1 MKNDKWLTEILSNL
15 GYWQELPKAK
25 FRFNPLYR
33 VGTGR
38 STNLDF
44 TFGTHRKFP
53 LKNLRKLK
61 YFSIEAP
68 FPDDSVIFFQPT
80 RQRLIVASESE
91 GKVFKIST
99 SEFQLA
105 LKDGE
110 VKLLKHLEKSE
121 FAPHTAKL
129 LAEGSNWIVTS
140 FCSNRDSLLNIPNVE
155 EYLMEHMDYLIMG
168 PMAKFYRAHELKKIK
183 LSDYLAHAKV
193 RASGH
198 PGESTILNFISK
210 LENVKE
216 IELLHGQL
224 HFDLHA
230 GNILKDGNQVT
241 IIDWEVTQPGLI
253 LVDYFDF
260 YRRYLNKTKDQSPER
275 LNTFHAKYQKWLRPF
290 GVEATSA
297 ELSMKLYALERTL
310 MYWDKWKQNRLND
323 KKSLEFKIINFV
335 I

>member
-1 MKNDKWLTEILSNL
+1 MKNEKWLTEILSNL
-15 GYWQELPKAK
+15 GYWQELPKAR

-38 STNLDF
+38 STNLDY
-44 TFGTHRKFP
+44 TFGTKRKFP

-61 YFSIEAP
+61 FFSIDAP
-68 FPDDSVIFFQPT
+68 FPDDSVIFFQPS
-80 RQRLIVASESE
+80 RQRLIVASERE

-110 VKLLKHLEKSE
+110 VKLLNHLEKSE
-121 FAPHTAKL
+121 FAPHSAKL

-140 FCSNRDSLLNIPNVE
+140 FCSNKDSLLNMVDVE

-183 LSDYLAHAKV
+183 ISDYLAFAKA
-193 RASGH
+193 RAAGH
-198 PGESTILNFISK
+198 PEEKLILGFIEK
-210 LENVKE
+210 LKTEKDL
-216 IELLHGQL
+216 ELLHGQC

-230 GNILKDGNQVT
+230 GNILKDGNKVT

-260 YRRYLNKTKDQSPER
+260 YRRYLNKTKDQSSER
-275 LNTFHAKYQKWLRPF
+275 LATFHGKYQKWLIPF
-290 GVEATSA
+290 GAEATSP
-297 ELSMKLYALERTL
+297 ELTMNLYALERTL
-310 MYWDKWKQNRLND
+310 MYWDKWKENRLKD
-323 KKSLEFKIINFV
+323 KKGLEFKIINL
-335 I
+335 IL

>member
-33 VGTGR
+33 VGV
-38 STNLDF
+38 SKATNLDF
-44 TFGTHRKFP
+44 SFGTKRKFP

-61 YFSIEAP
+61 FFSIEAP
-68 FPDDSVIFFQPT
+68 FPDDSVIFFQPS
-80 RQRLIVASESE
+80 RQRLIVASERE

-99 SEFQLA
+99 SPFQLA

-121 FAPHTAKL
+121 FAPYSAKL
-129 LAEGSNWIVTS
+129 LAEGNNWIVTS

-155 EYLMEHMDYLIMG
+155 EYLMEHMDHLIMA
-168 PMAKFYRAHELKKIK
+168 PMAKFYRAHELKKLK
-183 LSDYLAHAKV
+183 F
-193 RASGH
+193 RAYIESSQKRAVGH
-198 PGESTILNFISK
+198 PGEKKILDFIGKMESQD
-210 LENVKE
+210 V
-216 IELLHGQL
+216 ELLHGQL

-241 IIDWEVTQPGLI
+241 IIDWEVTHPGLI

-260 YRRYLNKTKDQSPER
+260 YRRYINKTKDQSPEK
-275 LNTFHAKYQKWLRPF
+275 LTTFHSKYQNWLKPF
-290 GVEATSA
+290 GVEATNP
-297 ELSMKLYALERTL
+297 EVTLKLYALERTL

-323 KKSLEFKIINFV
+323 KKSLEFKIINFEL
-335 I
+335 

>member
-15 GYWQELPKAK
+15 GYWQELPKTK

-44 TFGTHRKFP
+44 TFGTQRKFP

-61 YFSIEAP
+61 FFSIEAP
-68 FPDDSVIFFQPT
+68 FPDDSVIFFQPS
-80 RQRLIVASESE
+80 RQRLIIASKKE

-99 SEFQLA
+99 SPFQLA

-121 FAPHTAKL
+121 FAPHSAKL

-140 FCSNRDSLLNIPNVE
+140 FCSNRDSLLNLSNVE
-155 EYLMEHMDYLIMG
+155 EYLMEHMDSLIMG

-183 LSDYLAHAKV
+183 FTDYVEAAKK
-193 RASGH
+193 RAAGH
-198 PGESTILNFISK
+198 PGEDSILKFIGK
-210 LENVKE
+210 LGSSDV
-216 IELLHGQL
+216 ELLHGQL

-230 GNILKDGNQVT
+230 GNILKDGNEVT
-241 IIDWEVTQPGLI
+241 IIDWEVTHPGLI

-260 YRRYLNKTKDQSPER
+260 YRRYLNKTKDQNPEK
-275 LNTFHAKYQKWLRPF
+275 LATFHAKYQNWLKPF

-297 ELSMKLYALERTL
+297 ELTLKLYALERTL

-323 KKSLEFKIINFV
+323 KKSLEFKIINFE

>member
-1 MKNDKWLTEILSNL
+1 M
-15 GYWQELPKAK
+15 
-25 FRFNPLYR
+25 
-33 VGTGR
+33 
-38 STNLDF
+38 TNLDF
-44 TFGTHRKFP
+44 TFGTNRKFP

-61 YFSIEAP
+61 FFSIEAP
-68 FPDDSVIFFQPT
+68 FPDDSVIFFQPS
-80 RQRLIVASESE
+80 RQRLIVASERE

-121 FAPHTAKL
+121 FAPHSAKL

-155 EYLMEHMDYLIMG
+155 EYLMENMDTLIMG
-168 PMAKFYRAHELKKIK
+168 PMAKFYRAHEIQKIK
-183 LSDYLAHAKV
+183 ISDYVQSANK
-193 RASGH
+193 RATGH
-198 PGESTILNFISK
+198 PAESTLLHFMAK
-210 LENVKE
+210 LQSEDV
-216 IELLHGQL
+216 ELLHGQL

-260 YRRYLNKTKDQSPER
+260 YRRYLNKTKDESPER
-275 LNTFHAKYQKWLRPF
+275 LNSFHAKYKNWLKSF
-290 GVEATSA
+290 GVEATSP

-310 MYWDKWKQNRLND
+310 IYWDKWKENRLAD
-323 KKSLEFKIINFV
+323 KRGLELKIMSR
-335 I
+335 